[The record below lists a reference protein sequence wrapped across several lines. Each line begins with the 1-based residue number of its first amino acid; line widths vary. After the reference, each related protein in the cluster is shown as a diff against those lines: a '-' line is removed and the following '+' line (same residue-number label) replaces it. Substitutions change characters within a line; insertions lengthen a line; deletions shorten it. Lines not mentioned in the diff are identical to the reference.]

1 MKQLMT
7 KWTLFTLLAL
17 GLFSC
22 TKDENKITFLGGDA
36 PVLSAN
42 RSGII
47 PLSFL
52 TRDQEAIRFDWTNPN
67 YKFSTGVSSQDV
79 NYILEFDTTGSGFT
93 TPNMKRVAINKELTV
108 SFTQSQINDFM
119 LNQLNLSTAV
129 TYNVQVRII
138 ASLNNDNG
146 KVISN
151 TMSFEATPYAIPPK
165 VAPPTGGELFMVGNA
180 TPGGWNNP
188 VPVPGQ
194 KFTQITPTLYEL
206 VVDITGGNSY
216 LLLPINGFWG
226 AKYGGL
232 GANNSNNPMEDDF
245 KPEGGD
251 LIAPANSG
259 RYKITVD
266 FQRGKFTLTLQ

>member
-1 MKQLMT
+1 MKQLLT
-7 KWTLFTLLAL
+7 KWTIFTLLAV

-22 TKDENKITFLGGDA
+22 TKDENKITFLGGDN

-47 PLSFL
+47 PLSFA
-52 TRDQEAIRFDWTNPN
+52 TRDEEAIRFDWTNPN
-67 YKFSTGVSSQDV
+67 YKFTTGVSSQDV

-93 TPNMKRVAINKELTV
+93 TPNMKRVAISKELSV

-129 TYNVQVRII
+129 TYNLQVRVI

-151 TMSFEATPYAIPPK
+151 TLSFEATPYAIPPK

-226 AKYGGL
+226 AKYGGI
-232 GANNSNNPMEDDF
+232 GANNTNNPMEDDF

-266 FQRGKFTLTLQ
+266 FQRGKFSLTLQ

>member
-1 MKQLMT
+1 
-7 KWTLFTLLAL
+7 
-17 GLFSC
+17 
-22 TKDENKITFLGGDA
+22 
-36 PVLSAN
+36 
-42 RSGII
+42 
-47 PLSFL
+47 
-52 TRDQEAIRFDWTNPN
+52 
-67 YKFSTGVSSQDV
+67 
-79 NYILEFDTTGSGFT
+79 
-93 TPNMKRVAINKELTV
+93 MKRVAISKELSV

-119 LNQLNLSTAV
+119 LNQLNLSTGV
-129 TYNVQVRII
+129 TYNLQIRVI

-151 TMSFEATPYAIPPK
+151 TLSFEATPYAIPPK
-165 VAPPTGGELFMVGNA
+165 VAPPSGGELFMVGSA

-216 LLLPINGFWG
+216 LFLPINGFWG

-232 GANNSNNPMEDDF
+232 GANNTNNPNEDEF

-251 LIAPANSG
+251 LIAPATSG
-259 RYKITVD
+259 RYKVTVD
-266 FQRGKFTLTLQ
+266 FQRGKFTLTPQ

>member
-1 MKQLMT
+1 MKQLLT
-7 KWTLFTLLAL
+7 KWTIFTLLTL

-22 TKDENKITFLGGDA
+22 SKDENKITFLGGDA

-47 PLSFL
+47 PLTFL

-93 TPNMKRVAINKELTV
+93 TPNMKRVAISKELSV

-119 LNQLNLSTAV
+119 LNQLNLSTGV
-129 TYNVQVRII
+129 TYNLQIRVI
-138 ASLNNDNG
+138 ATLNNDNG

-151 TMSFEATPYAIPPK
+151 TLSFEATPYAIPPK
-165 VAPPTGGELFMVGNA
+165 VAPPSGGELFMVGSA

-216 LLLPINGFWG
+216 LFLPINGFWG

-232 GANNSNNPMEDDF
+232 GANNSNNPNEDEF

-251 LIAPANSG
+251 LIAPATSG
-259 RYKITVD
+259 RYKVTVD
-266 FQRGKFTLTLQ
+266 FQRGKFTLTPQ

>member
-1 MKQLMT
+1 MKQLLT
-7 KWTLFTLLAL
+7 KWTIFTLLTL

-22 TKDENKITFLGGDA
+22 SKDENKITFLGGDA

-47 PLSFL
+47 PLTFL

-93 TPNMKRVAINKELTV
+93 TPNMKRVAISKELSA

-119 LNQLNLSTAV
+119 LNQLNLSTGV
-129 TYNVQVRII
+129 TYNLQIRVI

-151 TMSFEATPYAIPPK
+151 TLSFEATPYAIPPK
-165 VAPPTGGELFMVGNA
+165 VAPPSGGELFMVGSA

-216 LLLPINGFWG
+216 LFLPINGFWG
-226 AKYGGL
+226 AKYG
-232 GANNSNNPMEDDF
+232 
-245 KPEGGD
+245 
-251 LIAPANSG
+251 
-259 RYKITVD
+259 
-266 FQRGKFTLTLQ
+266 

>member
-1 MKQLMT
+1 MKQLLT
-7 KWTLFTLLAL
+7 KWTIFTLLTL

-22 TKDENKITFLGGDA
+22 SKDENKITFLGGDA

-47 PLSFL
+47 PLAFL

-93 TPNMKRVAINKELTV
+93 TPNMKRVAISKELSV

-119 LNQLNLSTAV
+119 LNQLNLSTGV
-129 TYNVQVRII
+129 TYNLQIRVI

-151 TMSFEATPYAIPPK
+151 TLSFEATPYAIPPK
-165 VAPPTGGELFMVGNA
+165 VAPPSGGELFMVGSA

-216 LLLPINGFWG
+216 LFLPINGFWG

-232 GANNSNNPMEDDF
+232 GANNTNNPNEDEF

-251 LIAPANSG
+251 LIAPATSG
-259 RYKITVD
+259 RYKVTVD
-266 FQRGKFTLTLQ
+266 FQRGKFTLTPQ

>member
-165 VAPPTGGELFMVGNA
+165 VAPPSSGELYMVGNA
-180 TPGGWNNP
+180 TPEGWSNP
-188 VPVPGQ
+188 TQQTQ

-206 VVDITGGNSY
+206 IVNLTGGDSY
-216 LLLPINGFWG
+216 LFLPVNGSWD
-226 AKYGGL
+226 AKYGAI
-232 GANNSNNPMEDDF
+232 GARNSNNPNEDDF
-245 KPEGGD
+245 KPQGED
-251 LIAPANSG
+251 LLAPALSG
-259 RYKITVD
+259 RYKVTVD
-266 FQRGKFTLTLQ
+266 FQRGKFTMTPQ